1 MMAHSKRASKRKR
14 RRIAL
19 PVLGAAGASLAM
31 AGGAAATVAIANV
44 PSQDN
49 PPLPITLYEEE
60 IFDVNLATFYVFDR
74 ENADTSQLVEKF
86 AARGCRG
93 CAARGCG
100 GCRGCRGCAVRAC
113 RGCGG
118 CGCGGVAVWGGCG
131 GCGGCGWGAFFQM
144 DAPAA
149 AAEAAVAGL
158 AYNGRHWAGSGSA
171 NRVISAPKSDRA
183 GLNRDP
189 RYQVGSSSAAF
200 ELFTRRDTGPRSGK
214 LGLAASFCI
223 FQFIDKKKE
232 HRHERCHQ
240 LV

>member
-1 MMAHSKRASKRKR
+1 MAHSKRASKRKR

-31 AGGAAATVAIANV
+31 AGGASATVPIANV

-74 ENADTSQLVEKF
+74 ENADTSQLVEKV
-86 AARGCRG
+86 AARGCRGCAARGCGG

-131 GCGGCGWGAFFQM
+131 GCGGCGCGPCLQWTPLG
-144 DAPAA
+144 
-149 AAEAAVAGL
+149 
-158 AYNGRHWAGSGSA
+158 WI
-171 NRVISAPKSDRA
+171 RV
-183 GLNRDP
+183 
-189 RYQVGSSSAAF
+189 
-200 ELFTRRDTGPRSGK
+200 
-214 LGLAASFCI
+214 C
-223 FQFIDKKKE
+223 
-232 HRHERCHQ
+232 
-240 LV
+240 

>member
-1 MMAHSKRASKRKR
+1 MAHSKRASKRKR

-31 AGGAAATVAIANV
+31 AGGASATVPIANV

-74 ENADTSQLVEKF
+74 ENADPSQLVEKV
-86 AARGCRG
+86 AARGCRGCAARGCGG

-131 GCGGCGWGAFFQM
+131 GCGGCGCGPCLQWTPLG
-144 DAPAA
+144 
-149 AAEAAVAGL
+149 
-158 AYNGRHWAGSGSA
+158 WI
-171 NRVISAPKSDRA
+171 RV
-183 GLNRDP
+183 
-189 RYQVGSSSAAF
+189 
-200 ELFTRRDTGPRSGK
+200 
-214 LGLAASFCI
+214 C
-223 FQFIDKKKE
+223 
-232 HRHERCHQ
+232 
-240 LV
+240 

>member
-1 MMAHSKRASKRKR
+1 MAHSKRASKRKR

-31 AGGAAATVAIANV
+31 AGGASATVPIANV

-74 ENADTSQLVEKF
+74 ENADTSQLVEKV
-86 AARGCRG
+86 AARGCRGCAARGCGG

-131 GCGGCGWGAFFQM
+131 GCGGC
-144 DAPAA
+144 
-149 AAEAAVAGL
+149 VAGL
-158 AYNGRHWAGSGSA
+158 ACNGRHWAGSGSA
-171 NRVISAPKSDRA
+171 NRVISALIP
-183 GLNRDP
+183 
-189 RYQVGSSSAAF
+189 AAP
-200 ELFTRRDTGPRSGK
+200 GQPSGCK
-214 LGLAASFCI
+214 GVE
-223 FQFIDKKKE
+223 FILDNLSPA
-232 HRHERCHQ
+232 Q
-240 LV
+240 